1 MGESQEEVQMASR
14 TATIFAGAFAILFTV
29 IPARTAHAQIEIGTW
44 VQTSGAQV
52 GMTLTVEA
60 CCGAGGR
67 RLTYRNPGSTEVAVI
82 VESRMDGTD
91 APMIIGGKPSGQT
104 MGINRVD
111 TNHATSIVKMQGK
124 VLSLQH
130 CCDRAVRP
138 CASRKLESG
147 RCATRRWTAFHDS
160 FQDPTLR
167 APQ

>member
-1 MGESQEEVQMASR
+1 MIS
-14 TATIFAGAFAILFTV
+14 
-29 IPARTAHAQIEIGTW
+29 ARTVHAQIEIGTW
-44 VQTSGAQV
+44 VQQSGQQV

-104 MGINRVD
+104 MAITRAD

-124 VLSLQH
+124 VFSKSKATLSP
-130 CCDRAVRP
+130 DGK
-138 CASRKLESG
+138 KLTVENDIPADVG
-147 RCATRRWTAFHDS
+147 KPLKQVEVWVKK
-160 FQDPTLR
+160 
-167 APQ
+167 